1 MKNSCIKVLTS
12 LMLRLLICLRA
23 PWPSF
28 WISNPTPSP
37 SPGSTGPTS
46 PSELQIVWSKTHN
59 HPPRFHIAHKISLPS
74 PLFDGDDF
82 PHFSVSKQKKITLEK
97 SYKDTNTLRVT
108 LTRNSVILGI
118 VSLQFAEEPCH
129 ASAPYK
135 ATIFTLKDSNTL
147 TDWKWHVLLWT
158 NELPH

>member
-23 PWPSF
+23 PWPTF
-28 WISNPTPSP
+28 WISNPSPSP
-37 SPGSTGPTS
+37 GPGSTGPTS
-46 PSELQIVWSKTHN
+46 PSEFQIVWSKCHH
-59 HPPRFHIAHKISLPS
+59 HPPRFHIAHKSPS
-74 PLFDGDDF
+74 PPPLWRRR
-82 PHFSVSKQKKITLEK
+82 FSTFLCIETKKNYIGK

-108 LTRNSVILGI
+108 LTRNSVIVGI
-118 VSLQFAEEPCH
+118 VSLQFAKEPCH

-147 TDWKWHVLLWT
+147 TDWKWHVLLRT